1 MANNRAAPDALPA
14 PRDTQVDT
22 FLAYLTVE
30 KGLAANTIEAYGRDL
45 ASFCRYLATQEV
57 KDAGAAGARH
67 LIGFL
72 TLLRDRGLS
81 ARSQAR
87 VLTTLRR
94 FYRFLQREDALPGG
108 DPTARLLLPKIG
120 RRLPQAPSRAQVEA
134 LLDVPDAATPLGTR
148 DQAMIELLYATG
160 LRVSELVRLEVK
172 QINLEAGFVRVRG
185 KGGRERVVPLGSRAK
200 DKVSTYLTTTRL
212 LLLKGRSSPY
222 LFLTRSAKPLTRQR
236 FWQLLNHYARQNP
249 QGGKVYPHALR
260 HAFATHLLD
269 GGADLRA
276 VQAMLGHVD
285 IATTQI
291 YTHLSGERLREVH
304 RKFHPRG

>member
-1 MANNRAAPDALPA
+1 VPNADSSPTVH
-14 PRDTQVDT
+14 DTQVDT

-45 ASFCRYLATQEV
+45 AGFCRYLATQEV
-57 KDAGAAGARH
+57 KDVGAAGARH

-120 RRLPQAPSRAQVEA
+120 RRLPQAPSRAQVAA

-200 DKVSTYLTTTRL
+200 DKVLTYLTTTRP

-236 FWQLLNHYARQNP
+236 FWQLLNRYARQNP

>member
-1 MANNRAAPDALPA
+1 MANRAASDTRPSLP
-14 PRDTQVDT
+14 DTQVDA

-45 ASFCRYLATQEV
+45 ASFCRYLTTQEV
-57 KDAGAAGARH
+57 QDASTAGARH

-72 TLLRDRGLS
+72 TRLRDQGLS

-94 FYRFLQREDALPGG
+94 FFRFLQREDALPGS
-108 DPTARLLLPKIG
+108 DPTAHLLLPKIG
-120 RRLPQAPSRAQVEA
+120 RHLPEAPSRVQVEA
-134 LLDVPDAATPLGTR
+134 LLDVPNTATPLGTR

-160 LRVSELVRLEVK
+160 LRVSELVRLEVR

-200 DKVSTYLTTTRL
+200 EKTLTYLNTTRP
-212 LLLKGRSSPY
+212 LLLKGRSSLY

-236 FWQLLNHYARQNP
+236 FWQLLNRYARQ
-249 QGGKVYPHALR
+249 
-260 HAFATHLLD
+260 
-269 GGADLRA
+269 
-276 VQAMLGHVD
+276 
-285 IATTQI
+285 
-291 YTHLSGERLREVH
+291 RLR
-304 RKFHPRG
+304 GW